1 MEAIGR
7 RRWAIPEGY
16 IPSGSSYSDRDLDSH
31 ETACILNTG
40 DRDAH
45 VAITIFFAD
54 REPVGP
60 YRVTVGGRRTLHLR
74 FNDLDD
80 PRPIPRSS
88 DYASATM
95 LRCSNPTFRSSCN
108 TRASIPVEPRSP
120 FCRPSLMPKIDSG
133 VPNLDLDFSSPSRRA
148 ARNFSHRNTLR
159 QEPVLVE
166 RKI

>member
-16 IPSGSSYSDRDLDSH
+16 IPSGSSYSDRDLVSH

-80 PRPIPRSS
+80 PQPIPRSS
-88 DYASATM
+88 DYASVFE
-95 LRCSNPTFRSSCN
+95 SDVPIIVQH
-108 TRASIPVEPRSP
+108 TR
-120 FCRPSLMPKIDSG
+120 
-133 VPNLDLDFSSPSRRA
+133 LDSRRA
-148 ARNFSHRNTLR
+148 EVALLSTVAYA
-159 QEPVLVE
+159 ED
-166 RKI
+166 